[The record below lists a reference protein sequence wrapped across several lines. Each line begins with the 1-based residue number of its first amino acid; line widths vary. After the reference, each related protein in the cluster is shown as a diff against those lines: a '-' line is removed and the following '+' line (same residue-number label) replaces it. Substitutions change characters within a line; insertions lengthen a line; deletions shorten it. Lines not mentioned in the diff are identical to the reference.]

1 MNLSEFQNKDVINIK
16 DGRRIGNIID
26 CKIDSTTGE
35 IKSLDNWKKF
45 LPSHE
50 NYENFCQAKLRPV
63 QLKDPYTWECSK
75 ADSQE
80 QMDRIN
86 SFLVQYNNAAKDL

>member
-35 IKSLDNWKKF
+35 IKSFMLAPFKGVFSFKGTNKVEIDFKDI
-45 LPSHE
+45 
-50 NYENFCQAKLRPV
+50 AKLGEDV
-63 QLKDPYTWECSK
+63 
-75 ADSQE
+75 
-80 QMDRIN
+80 I
-86 SFLVQYNNAAKDL
+86 LVNFNE